1 MQEKKEKLAW
11 IDDQVGD
18 FLAFIMAELI
28 TKRSFLFFLEETRN
42 LFLAFSP
49 VAQGESP
56 KVWGGKNPMLSNISY
71 WEAGS
76 DITDIK
82 KRK

>member
-11 IDDQVGD
+11 IDEQVGD

-28 TKRSFLFFLEETRN
+28 TKRSFFLEETRN

-49 VAQGESP
+49 MAQEDSP
-56 KVWGGKNPMLSNISY
+56 KVCVCVCGGGPMLTNISY
-71 WEAGS
+71 
-76 DITDIK
+76 
-82 KRK
+82 